1 MMYCYTNFFPLS
13 TTYSPYTS
21 SNCLHNRFGDI
32 LCYRCAQLLART
44 SQETTP
50 NSPFHVKGTWSFCHA
65 INQRSN
71 HPRKGM
77 LFREINHSILDRN
90 FGISLHFSSIHRW
103 LSSLATRTIIHFIS
117 ASVITSNLHNCRA
130 FSR

>member
-1 MMYCYTNFFPLS
+1 MHCFTNFPPLS
-13 TTYSPYTS
+13 TMYSPDTS
-21 SNCLHNRFGDI
+21 SNCLHNCFGDI
-32 LCYRCAQLLART
+32 FCYRCAQLLTRT

-50 NSPFHVKGTWSFCHA
+50 NSPFHVTWSFCHA

-77 LFREINHSILDRN
+77 LFREIYHSILDRN

-103 LSSLATRTIIHFIS
+103 LSSSATRTIIHFIS
-117 ASVITSNLHNCRA
+117 SSNITSNMHNCRA